1 MNLNEL
7 MYFIIK
13 FGNNK
18 KFKFYLFIIIFLN
31 LIQIVLNNK

>member
-13 FGNNK
+13 FGNNT

>member
-13 FGNNK
+13 FPVRVWL
-18 KFKFYLFIIIFLN
+18 KFFIIFLN